1 MYKKIISILILMCIL
16 VTFSACGN
24 VSTVSSNK
32 TDDKKE
38 SQGKIQVVVSF
49 NAMREFVEAV
59 GKDKVEVKTMI
70 PNGTEPHDFE
80 PKAKDLEG
88 LNKAKVFVY
97 SGFGMES
104 WVDKSLKVVDNKQLV
119 TVEASKGFESIKNT
133 DEDEIKEHGQED
145 PHVWLSLKGAEF
157 EAKNV
162 KEALI
167 KVDPSNKDYYEKNYK
182 DFSTQLDS
190 LYNDYKKKFD
200 TAVNKNFVTGHAAFA
215 YLCRDFGL
223 KQNSVEDVF
232 AEGEPTTK
240 KMEELISYCKQ
251 NKIKTIFVEDMV
263 SPKVSETL
271 AKEVGAKVQKIYTLE
286 SKEDN
291 KDYIQSMKSNLEL
304 IYNTLK

>member
-1 MYKKIISILILMCIL
+1 MYRKIISILMLMCSL

-24 VSTVSSNK
+24 ASVSSNNK
-32 TDDKKE
+32 AADKKE

-59 GKDKVEVKTMI
+59 GKDKVEVKTVI
-70 PNGTEPHDFE
+70 PNGTEPHEYE
-80 PKAKDLEG
+80 PKAKDLED

-97 SGFGMES
+97 NGLRMES
-104 WVDKSLKVVDNKQLV
+104 WVDKSLKVINNKQLV
-119 TVEASKGFESIKNT
+119 VVEASKGFESIKNT
-133 DEDEIKEHGQED
+133 DEGEIKEHGQND
-145 PHVWLSLKGAEF
+145 PHVWVSLKGAEF
-157 EAKNV
+157 EAKNI
-162 KEALI
+162 KEALV

-182 DFSTQLDS
+182 DFSTQLNS

-200 TAVNKNFVTGHAAFA
+200 TVTNKNFVTGHAAFA

-240 KMEELISYCKQ
+240 KMEELINYCKQ

-263 SPKVSETL
+263 SPKVSDTL
-271 AKEVGAKVQKIYTLE
+271 AKEVGAKVEKIYTIE

-304 IYNTLK
+304 IYNSLK

>member
-1 MYKKIISILILMCIL
+1 MYKKIISILILMCTVI
-16 VTFSACGN
+16 TFSACGN
-24 VSTVSSNK
+24 FSKVGSNK
-32 TDDKKE
+32 TNDKNE

-80 PKAKDLEG
+80 PKARNLED

-97 SGFGMES
+97 NGFGMES
-104 WVDKSLKVVDNKQLV
+104 WVDKSLEVLDNKQLV
-119 TVEASKGFESIKNT
+119 TVEASKGFDPIKNT
-133 DEDEIKEHGQED
+133 DEGEIKEHGQND

-157 EAKNV
+157 QAKNI
-162 KEALI
+162 KEALV

-200 TAVNKNFVTGHAAFA
+200 TAANKNFVTGHAAFA

-240 KMEELISYCKQ
+240 KMEELISYSKK

-286 SKEDN
+286 NQEDN
-291 KDYIQSMKSNLEL
+291 KDYIQSMKGNLEL
-304 IYNTLK
+304 IYNSLK